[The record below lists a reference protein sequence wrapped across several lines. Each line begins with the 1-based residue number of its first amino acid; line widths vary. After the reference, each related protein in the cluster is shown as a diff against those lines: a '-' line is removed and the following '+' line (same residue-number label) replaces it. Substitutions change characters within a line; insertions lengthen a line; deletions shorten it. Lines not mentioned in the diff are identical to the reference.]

1 MLPVQAVIEWKEIYK
16 KTTGVD
22 LSIEDATERAN
33 RMFRFLSNITKPKR
47 SRKLK
52 IFEGGDKD
60 GKKTNSKK
68 V

>member
-22 LSIEDATERAN
+22 ISIEEATERAN
-33 RMFRFLSNITKPKR
+33 KMFRFLSNITKPK
-47 SRKLK
+47 SSSKLK
-52 IFEGGDKD
+52 SFEGGDKD
-60 GKKTNSKK
+60 GKKTNSQK